1 MCNDTGRSPRCEASG
16 NRFLPANISGAI
28 WRFMH
33 GLGSRKRHRGSRIPR
48 RGTTRMRR
56 AIAPGIGVATVLNRR
71 VRADLQALSV
81 AHLWSILANAGKG
94 E

>member
-33 GLGSRKRHRGSRIPR
+33 GLGSRKRHRGSRF
-48 RGTTRMRR
+48 R
-56 AIAPGIGVATVLNRR
+56 AVERHGCAGPW
-71 VRADLQALSV
+71 LQASV
-81 AHLWSILANAGKG
+81 LQQC
-94 E
+94 

>member
-33 GLGSRKRHRGSRIPR
+33 GLDSRTNKPDRRQHLTACTEPFVKCLHHRGRP
-48 RGTTRMRR
+48 
-56 AIAPGIGVATVLNRR
+56 
-71 VRADLQALSV
+71 
-81 AHLWSILANAGKG
+81 
-94 E
+94 